1 MPAATGDRRLTAQF
15 AFLDE
20 VDRLK
25 TILRASPIGDG
36 SRRENSAEHSWH
48 IAIYALVLA
57 DQAGPQVR
65 IDRVIRMLLLHDI
78 VEIDAGDV
86 PIHMAHDPAEQE
98 AKERVAADR
107 LFGLLPPDQGRDF
120 RALWEEFEAAE
131 SPDAVFAKALDRVQ
145 PILQNLAAGGGS
157 WTDYDVTLDQID
169 SRVGVKVERGAPRLW
184 NFVRAR
190 ILPFFA
196 AAGKG

>member
-107 LFGLLPPDQGRDF
+107 LFGLLPPDQGRNF